1 MMTGLIQDQ
10 NLEKQI
16 EKQIGCMSG
25 FLHIFDRQQILAG
38 KRVYSTKRL
47 PASPE
52 SVNVNSTASKETE
65 KPKPAPVE
73 PPSTPPRSPLP
84 PSTPPRSPLP
94 LPIFELK
101 DGSVKNSW
109 KFCKEMPRL
118 SLDSRATVD
127 SKGSLCA
134 KEIRPESLTNSISID
149 ESFDKQRRSPS
160 VIARLMGLGELP
172 SSQASDESLKKP
184 ELRRSASESRVSR
197 ELFNSRLT
205 DGNNINQTKPT
216 GETNHINTT
225 IEINSKYNCNS
236 SVRTQKNEGVKT
248 SQLRLPRQRRSF
260 FDSGD
265 VFPET
270 KQTSVPVYDSEKSL
284 KLRGIDE
291 QAKDL
296 ETLKHILEALQFKG
310 LLHSNRPVTR
320 DSQRTFVYDDSSLVH
335 TKPWRSGSPNR
346 RFGNE
351 FGGVNRYSGEISPS
365 VSPRKDRGVVLDR
378 SGRSPVRGRNSPDR
392 SGNTIVK
399 RKPLSIETERG
410 VYESSESRRNS
421 PINSPKLT
429 PKRSGSDMYSSTN
442 QSPRS
447 NRSTESAYSKQK
459 ITRNILLED
468 ESSSISESSGST
480 TSHSDLERSKTEE
493 NREGKSLL
501 ARCDKLLHSI
511 AEMNSI
517 TESHTSFNS
526 VIPSP
531 VSVLDSAFDKD
542 ESSSPSPVMKRSID
556 FKDVTVDTE
565 DDIWRS
571 IISSANSTKDDE
583 FEFEFESEFISDDH
597 DFKYISR
604 ILRVSKHLS
613 DDSSVFY
620 FLEKQYYRNENGAKL
635 KRKLVFDVVTEII
648 NEKRDLPPWKTI
660 TLTESNGYDSVKRI
674 CSEFEKI
681 REAETADNLLDLICN
696 VLKKDLAGN
705 NGWVDQPVEVSEAV
719 LYIER
724 LIFKDLVS
732 ETIPDLADFA
742 GKTMFLA
749 PRRKLVF

>member
-16 EKQIGCMSG
+16 EKQIGCISG

-47 PASPE
+47 TSSPE
-52 SVNVNSTASKETE
+52 SVKSVQSTASSREIE
-65 KPKPAPVE
+65 NPKPKPKPKPVPVE
-73 PPSTPPRSPLP
+73 PPSTPARSPLP

-101 DGSVKNSW
+101 DGSYKNSW

-134 KEIRPESLTNSISID
+134 KEIRTESLSNK
-149 ESFDKQRRSPS
+149 SFDKQQRSPS

-172 SSQASDESLKKP
+172 SSQQASEESIKKP

-197 ELFNSRLT
+197 ELFNSRFK
-205 DGNNINQTKPT
+205 DGNNANQTKPSS
-216 GETNHINTT
+216 ETNKT
-225 IEINSKYNCNS
+225 IESNSNS
-236 SVRTQKNEGVKT
+236 NSLLRTQKNEGVVKT
-248 SQLRLPRQRRSF
+248 SQWRLPQQRRSF

-270 KQTSVPVYDSEKSL
+270 KQTSVAVYDTEKTM

-291 QAKDL
+291 QTKDL
-296 ETLKHILEALQFKG
+296 ETLKHILEAMQFKG
-310 LLHSNRPVTR
+310 LLHFNRPVTR
-320 DSQRTFVYDDSSLVH
+320 DSQRNFAYDDSNLVH
-335 TKPWRSGSPNR
+335 TKPWRSGAPNR
-346 RFGNE
+346 GFGS
-351 FGGVNRYSGEISPS
+351 VNRYSGEISPS
-365 VSPRKDRGVVLDR
+365 VSPRKDRGVVFDR

-392 SGNTIVK
+392 SGNSIVK
-399 RKPLSIETERG
+399 RTPLSIETERRM
-410 VYESSESRRNS
+410 YESSDSRRNS
-421 PINSPKLT
+421 PINSLKLT
-429 PKRSGSDMYSSTN
+429 PKRSGSDMYSGTN
-442 QSPRS
+442 RSPRS
-447 NRSTESAYSKQK
+447 NRLSESTYSKQK

-493 NREGKSLL
+493 NRKGKSLL

-542 ESSSPSPVMKRSID
+542 ESSSPSPVMKRTID

-571 IISSANSTKDDE
+571 IISSVNSTKDDE
-583 FEFEFESEFISDDH
+583 LEFGFGFGFLSDDY

-604 ILRVSKHLS
+604 MLRVPKHFS
-613 DDSSVFY
+613 DDSSAFN
-620 FLEKQYYRNENGAKL
+620 FLEKQYYRNEKGAKL

-648 NEKRDLPPWKTI
+648 NEKQELPPWKTNS
-660 TLTESNGYDSVKRI
+660 LTESDTSDSAKRI
-674 CSEFEKI
+674 CSELEKI
-681 REAETADNLLDLICN
+681 READTVDNLLDLICN

-705 NGWVDQPVEVSEAV
+705 NGWVDQPMEVSEAV

-732 ETIPDLADFA
+732 ETIRDLADFA
-742 GKTMFLA
+742 GKTMLFA